1 VNYIGAIVTIFLSII
16 ASIVASSDTEAPQLI
31 SLGISPTEVDVSNA
45 SASITVTA
53 RITDNLSGNAGGN
66 YSSSPSQIRFRSPS
80 GNQFVDA
87 ILAYNL
93 VSGTSVDG
101 QYSYEISLP
110 QFSESGIW
118 TVLYVLLV
126 DQVGNM
132 KTEYAE
138 DLLAR
143 SLPTTL
149 KVFFP
154 KINQSS
160 IAGANNFWFSWEGFA
175 GKAVNVERSS
185 SLSGPWTVVSSNNV
199 TGNYT
204 DTDPQ
209 AAKYFYRAVLP

>member
-1 VNYIGAIVTIFLSII
+1 VLR
-16 ASIVASSDTEAPQLI
+16 IVAILLSTITFILASTDTEAPGLV

-53 RITDNLSGNAGGN
+53 RITDNMSGNAGGN

-80 GNQFVDA
+80 GNQSATA

-93 VSGTSVDG
+93 VSGTSTDG
-101 QYSYEISLP
+101 QYSYEINFP

-118 TVLYVLLV
+118 TVDYVLLV

-132 KTEYAE
+132 KTEYAA
-138 DLLAR
+138 DLSVR
-143 SLPTTL
+143 SLPTSLTI
-149 KVFFP
+149 FYP
-154 KINQSS
+154 QINQAS
-160 IAGANNFWFSWEGFA
+160 IVGVNNFFFSWKGFA
-175 GKAVNVERSS
+175 GKAVNVERST
-185 SLSGPWTVVSSNNV
+185 SLNGPWTVVSPNND

-209 AAKYFYRAVLP
+209 AAKRFYRAVLP